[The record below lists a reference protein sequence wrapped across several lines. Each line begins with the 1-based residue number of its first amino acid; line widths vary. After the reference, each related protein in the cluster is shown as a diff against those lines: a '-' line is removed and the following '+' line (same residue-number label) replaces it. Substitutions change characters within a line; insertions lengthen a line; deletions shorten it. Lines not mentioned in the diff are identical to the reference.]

1 MAIMES
7 QVRNLIGNG
16 TTIKG
21 DIESNGDIRIDGHLI
36 GSLKS
41 NGKVVI
47 GQTGVMEG
55 DLNCKQAEISGVVKG
70 NITTEEL
77 TALKSTSKVEVD
89 LNTKQLLIE
98 VGAQF
103 TGKCVMGQQSTVA
116 IEQYDTE
123 RLTKLQEHYTAI
135 LELLGEDPT
144 REGLQKTPLRVAK
157 SMQFLTHGYE
167 QDPMEILLS
176 ARFKEDY
183 RQMVIVKDIEV
194 YSLLCEHHLIPFI
207 GKAHVGYIPN
217 GYITGLSKIAR
228 VVEAYSRRLQVQER
242 LTTQIKNAINEA
254 LHPLGVAVVI
264 EARHLCMSMRGV
276 QKQGAVT
283 TTSDF
288 IGAFERESTREEFF
302 QLIGSNLH

>member
-7 QVRNLIGNG
+7 QARNLIGNG

-55 DLNCKQAEISGVVKG
+55 DLNCKQSEISGVVKG

-116 IEQYDTE
+116 MP
-123 RLTKLQEHYTAI
+123 K
-135 LELLGEDPT
+135 
-144 REGLQKTPLRVAK
+144 QK
-157 SMQFLTHGYE
+157 
-167 QDPMEILLS
+167 
-176 ARFKEDY
+176 
-183 RQMVIVKDIEV
+183 
-194 YSLLCEHHLIPFI
+194 I
-207 GKAHVGYIPN
+207 G
-217 GYITGLSKIAR
+217 
-228 VVEAYSRRLQVQER
+228 
-242 LTTQIKNAINEA
+242 
-254 LHPLGVAVVI
+254 
-264 EARHLCMSMRGV
+264 
-276 QKQGAVT
+276 
-283 TTSDF
+283 
-288 IGAFERESTREEFF
+288 
-302 QLIGSNLH
+302 